1 MEYSRRLLLLA
12 TCLASAVLTR
22 ALRADDRPLQKLTVG
37 IAQFGLEA
45 TLAENRDKI
54 ARFLREGKDRGCRVV
69 VFPETALYW
78 PSPTPK
84 ADIDAAVADLQ
95 KVADECD
102 VYALVGGEYQRDG
115 KERPFERLLVIAPD
129 GSILQTYH
137 KMWSDPRFPN
147 CPGLFEIDGIPCAAT
162 LCADRW
168 IRGVEDLPAMAG
180 AKILFEC
187 SNNYADEWLDDLGW
201 YWYVP
206 RAMRNEAFVEFANS
220 GRDDRGQLT
229 PGHGHSAFVAPSG
242 ELLKT
247 ADERSDQLLV
257 CELDLSEATLGQA
270 LARRSHPLF
279 KPFWDHGL
287 AILRGENVPLQAHQ
301 PLASPRVRL
310 SIAAVQMACS
320 TRLDENVVHMEEL
333 IGQAKEG
340 GAEVVVFPELAV
352 TGARD
357 SEILAAKQA
366 DLEAALAA
374 LQEAARKSEMYVVFG
389 MPWHDGSRR
398 TNCAFAIDPAG
409 KLLTRYSQL
418 VVERPEL
425 FAAGT
430 AARPMWL
437 EIKGVPCVLTVGR
450 DALWSELAELAAVRG
465 ALVHLHLAY
474 GRETS
479 PEADLRRRQLW
490 VNLASF
496 RTFTATVNAA
506 SPRKLP
512 NPSAEASGG
521 SILWDDFHRA
531 KNRKMGGYAPYSAV
545 PVARA
550 GQAETILY
558 ATQAIPERNS
568 QFRVVT
574 ERTNAQMKP
583 WYVTG
588 AKLIHEAQVKQN
600 NNSPPGEAR

>member
-1 MEYSRRLLLLA
+1 MVI
-12 TCLASAVLTR
+12 CLASA
-22 ALRADDRPLQKLTVG
+22 ALPLCAAADDKPPQKLTVG
-37 IAQFGLEA
+37 IAQLGLEA

-54 ARFLREGKDRGCRVV
+54 ARFLREGRDRGCRVV
-69 VFPETALYW
+69 VFPETALFW
-78 PSPTPK
+78 PTPTPK

-95 KVADECD
+95 KVARKCN

-129 GSILQTYH
+129 GRIVQTYH
-137 KMWSDPRFPN
+137 KMWSDARFPN

-168 IRGVEDLPAMAG
+168 IRGVEELPAMAG

-187 SNNYADEWLDDLGW
+187 SNNYADEWLADLGW

-206 RAMRNEAFVEFANS
+206 RALRNEVFVVFANT

-242 ELLKT
+242 ELLAT

-257 CELDLSEATLGQA
+257 CELDLSKATGGQA
-270 LARRSHPLF
+270 LARRNHPLL
-279 KPFWDHGL
+279 KPFWDRGL
-287 AILRGENVPLQAHQ
+287 AILAGENGPGGANIPPEPHQ
-301 PLASPRVRL
+301 PLSAPQVRL
-310 SIAAVQMACS
+310 SIAAAQMACS
-320 TRLDENVVHMEEL
+320 SKLDENVAHMEEL
-333 IGQAKEG
+333 VYRAKEG
-340 GAEVVVFPELAV
+340 GADVVVFPELAV

-357 SEILAAKQA
+357 TEIIAARQA

-374 LQEAARKSEMYVVFG
+374 VQKAAQKSSMYVVFG
-389 MPWHDGSRR
+389 MPWHEGPRR
-398 TNCAFAIDPAG
+398 TNCAFAIDPSG
-409 KLLTRYSQL
+409 KLLTRYAQL
-418 VVERPEL
+418 VVDRPDL

-437 EIKGVPCVLTVGR
+437 EIKGVPCVVTVGR
-450 DALWSELAELAAVRG
+450 DALYSELAELAALRG

-474 GRETS
+474 DRETS
-479 PEADLRRRQLW
+479 PEADLLRRQLW

-506 SPRKLP
+506 SPRTLP
-512 NPSAEASGG
+512 HSSADASGG

-531 KNRKMGGYAPYSAV
+531 ANRKMGGYAPYSAV

-550 GQAETILY
+550 KQDETILY
-558 ATQAIPERNS
+558 ATETIPATNR

-574 ERTNAQMKP
+574 EKTNAQMKP

-588 AKLIHEAQVKQN
+588 AKLIHEAQVNQAKN
-600 NNSPPGEAR
+600 LPPGEPR